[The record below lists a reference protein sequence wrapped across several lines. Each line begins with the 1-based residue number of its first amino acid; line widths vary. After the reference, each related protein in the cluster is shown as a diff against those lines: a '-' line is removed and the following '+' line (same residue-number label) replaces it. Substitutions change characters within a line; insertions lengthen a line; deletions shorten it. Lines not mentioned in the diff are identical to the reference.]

1 MELLSEDEKSIYFMV
16 CNYKENHVQMFSY
29 NKSKY
34 IAELQSADLILL
46 YKCKNK
52 RFNIFGEELAKEV
65 VNCFS

>member
-1 MELLSEDEKSIYFMV
+1 MV